1 MESLRPVLQN
11 KRTSITYCRDVDDVT
26 ARAAE
31 LFVER
36 AKSTVAS
43 HGRFTMAL
51 STCTAAM
58 ALNARLGND
67 VFRTRIPWSKAHMFW
82 TDDSCNR
89 ADRQNARYEMI
100 EDVLLSR
107 VPIPRRNVYP
117 PATYSDCHRVAAEYE
132 QTLRA
137 FFALGAGQLPRF
149 DLIWLEMAPDGH
161 IASLFPGTSA
171 VEETAR
177 LVTATYVHRLDEHRI
192 TLTVPVISNAANIM
206 LLVAGEDR
214 ASVLREALTGEYQ
227 PERLP
232 SQLIRPT
239 NGELFYF
246 IDQAA
251 ARQLSA
257 TGIEEA

>member
-36 AKSTVAS
+36 AKSAVAS
-43 HGRFTMAL
+43 QGCFTIAL
-51 STCTAAM
+51 FSCTTAM
-58 ALNARLGND
+58 ALNARLGSD
-67 VFRTRIPWSKAHMFW
+67 TFRSRIPWSQVHMFW

-89 ADRQNARYEMI
+89 ADRRHTRYEMI

-107 VPIPRRNVYP
+107 VQIPRRNVYP
-117 PATYSDCHRVAAEYE
+117 PAAHSDRHRVAAEYE

-137 FFALGAGQLPRF
+137 FFALGTGQLPRF
-149 DLIWLEMAPDGH
+149 DLISLEMAPDGH
-161 IASLFPGTSA
+161 IASLFPGASA

-177 LVTATYVHRLDEHRI
+177 LVAATYIYRLDEHRI

-206 LLVAGEDR
+206 LLVAGKDR

-239 NGELFYF
+239 DGKLFYF
-246 IDQAA
+246 IDQTA
-251 ARQLSA
+251 ARQLPQ
-257 TGIEEA
+257 T